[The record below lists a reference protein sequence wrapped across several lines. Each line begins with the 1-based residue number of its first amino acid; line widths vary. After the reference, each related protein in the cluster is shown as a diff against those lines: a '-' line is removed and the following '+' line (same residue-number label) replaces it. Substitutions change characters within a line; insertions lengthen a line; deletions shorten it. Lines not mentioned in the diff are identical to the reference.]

1 MNTNKAQ
8 NVNPTALQRGIFF
21 VLVGPGGAGKD
32 TIMNNIFAQNTQNP
46 LFRLSR
52 LITATTR
59 PTREGEQ
66 NGIDYHFKT
75 KDEFRQMIADNT
87 LIEYQQ
93 VTSGNYYGIPRYS
106 VDPIINSGGHVLGDV
121 DVLGAKEVLA
131 QYGNDAVIIFVTV
144 GDEQSSIEERLDILR
159 QRMTHRKDKPEAI
172 QERLD
177 RAEKLEF
184 PFQKECQ
191 LIVYNADIEKA
202 TARLQ
207 AFIESQ
213 ILERQ
218 KAVLSPV

>member
-1 MNTNKAQ
+1 M
-8 NVNPTALQRGIFF
+8 NPTAPQRGIFF

-32 TIMNNIFAQNTQNP
+32 TIMNNVFEHNAQNP
-46 LFRLSR
+46 HFHLSR

-59 PTREGEQ
+59 PPREGEQ

-75 KDEFRQMIADNT
+75 KEEFRQMIADNA

-93 VTSGNYYGIPRYS
+93 VTSGNYYGIPRSS
-106 VDPIINSGGHVLGDV
+106 VDPIINRGGHVLGDV

-131 QYGNDAVIIFVTV
+131 QYGDDAIIIFVTV
-144 GDEQSSIEERLDILR
+144 GDEQSSPQDRLDILR

-177 RAEKLEF
+177 RAETLEF
-184 PFQKECQ
+184 PFQEKCQ
-191 LIVYNADIEKA
+191 IIIYNADIDKA

-207 AFIESQ
+207 AFIEAQ
-213 ILERQ
+213 ILERHQ
-218 KAVLSPV
+218 AVLSLVS